1 MCKIIS
7 DNKVIVAGVK
17 FTYLLMSALFKTS
30 VRLTTETLNKYL
42 TLYYEKQ
49 IKQTEMCKYH
59 IVYEH
64 FKLFVI
70 QS

>member
-30 VRLTTETLNKYL
+30 VRLTIETLDKYL
-42 TLYYEKQ
+42 TLCYEKQ
-49 IKQTEMCKYH
+49 IK
-59 IVYEH
+59 
-64 FKLFVI
+64 
-70 QS
+70 